1 MDSKK
6 LTLSNGAPYFEHQDS
21 QTVGPRGPVLLQDFI
36 LQENLAHFVRER
48 IPERIVHAK
57 GSGAYGT
64 FTVTHD
70 ISQYTKAKLFSKV
83 GNSCR
88 MFARFST
95 VGGEKGS
102 ADTARD
108 PRGFAL
114 KFYTEDGNWDLVG
127 NNTPV
132 FFIKDAKKFPDFIH
146 TQKRVPKTNLKSA
159 TMMWDFWS
167 LNPESLHQV
176 LILMSDRGTPHGYR
190 HMHGFGSHTFSMIND
205 KNERVWVKFHFKTK
219 QGVKNFTE
227 EEAVKMA
234 GENPDFAQED
244 LCNAIE
250 NGDFPKWTLFI
261 QVMTEEQAKD
271 FRWNPFDVTKVWFHD
286 DFPLIEVGEM
296 ELNEI
301 PVNYFAHVE
310 QSTFSPSNLINGIS
324 FSPDKMLQGRLF
336 SYPDANR
343 YRVGVNAHQLEVNRC
358 PFEVNNYQRDGYMA
372 DSSQYKDKPNY
383 HPNSFDDIKAD
394 SSYKNYEYE
403 LDSAHVA
410 SYNRNDNDS
419 DHYTQPG
426 LLYSKAMNAEDRDHL
441 IKNIVG
447 SMSGITGPKRDEI
460 INRQLCHFF
469 RANIE
474 LGMKV
479 ASQLNVNI
487 DANMM
492 NHSK

>member
-6 LTLSNGAPYFEHQDS
+6 LTTSSGAPYFEHQDS
-21 QTVGPRGPVLLQDFI
+21 QTVGSRGPILLQDFI

-57 GSGAYGT
+57 GSGAYGK

-70 ISQYTKAKLFSKV
+70 ITQYTKAKLFSKI
-83 GNSCR
+83 GNTCR

-132 FFIKDAKKFPDFIH
+132 FFIKDGKKFPDFIH

-205 KNERVWVKFHFKTK
+205 DNQRIWVKFHFKTK
-219 QGVKNFTE
+219 QGIKNFNNE
-227 EEAVKMA
+227 DAIKMA

-250 NGDFPKWTLFI
+250 EGNFPKWTMYI
-261 QVMTEEQAKD
+261 QVMTDEQVND
-271 FRWNPFDVTKVWFHD
+271 YRWNPFDVTKVWFHD

-296 ELNEI
+296 ELNQI
-301 PVNYFAHVE
+301 PNNYFAHVE

-336 SYPDANR
+336 SYPDAHR

-358 PFEVNNYQRDGYMA
+358 PFAVNNYQRDGFMA
-372 DSSQYKDKPNY
+372 DAKNYGDAANY
-383 HPNSFDDIKAD
+383 HPNSFDNIVPD
-394 SSYKNYEYE
+394 STYKNFEYE
-403 LDSAHVA
+403 LDSNLVA
-410 SYNRNDNDS
+410 NFNRNENDD

-426 LLYSKAMNAEDRDHL
+426 LLYTKAMEQEDRDHL
-441 IKNIVG
+441 VHNIVE
-447 SMSGITGPKRDEI
+447 SMKGISGPKKEEI

-479 ASQLNVNI
+479 ALGLNINI

>member
-6 LTLSNGAPYFEHQDS
+6 LTLSNGAPYYEHQDS
-21 QTVGPRGPVLLQDFI
+21 QTVGPRGPVLLQDFV

-57 GSGAYGT
+57 GTGAYGT

-70 ISQYTKAKLFSKV
+70 ISQYTKAKLFSKI

-176 LILMSDRGTPHGYR
+176 LILMSDRGTPYGYR

-205 KNERVWVKFHFKTK
+205 NNERVWVKFHMKTK
-219 QGVKNFTE
+219 QGIKNFTDA
-227 EEAVKMA
+227 EAVKMA

-244 LCNAIE
+244 MCNAIE
-250 NGDFPKWTLFI
+250 EGNFPKWTMYI
-261 QVMTEEQAKD
+261 QVMTEEQARD
-271 FRWNPFDVTKVWFHD
+271 FRWNPFDITKVWFQG

-296 ELNEI
+296 ELNEV

-336 SYPDANR
+336 SYPDAHR
-343 YRVGVNAHQLEVNRC
+343 YRVGVNAHHLEVNRC
-358 PFEVNNYQRDGYMA
+358 PFAVNNYQRDGFMA
-372 DSSQYKDKPNY
+372 DSSHYQDKPNY
-383 HPNSFDDIKAD
+383 HPNSFDEIKPD
-394 SSYKNYEYE
+394 PSYKNHEYE

-410 SYNRNDNDS
+410 NYSRNENDD

-426 LLYSKAMNAEDRDHL
+426 LLYSKAMNQEDRQNL
-441 IKNIVG
+441 VSNIVG
-447 SMSGITGPKRDEI
+447 SMRGITGPKKDEI
-460 INRQLCHFF
+460 ISRQLCHFF

-479 ASQLNVNI
+479 ATQLNVVI